1 MKENISN
8 SSFSQAVKDRLN
20 QAADQWRLPFWD
32 WAAKSD
38 RSRMPTIAETPSLTV
53 YKPDDGQPET
63 LDQNPMYQFR
73 LLNDQTF
80 GDIGQYSLPD
90 GVRGPPFVNPCA
102 RPSPS

>member
-1 MKENISN
+1 MKGNIKN

-20 QAADQWRLPFWD
+20 EAADQWRLPFWD

-38 RSRMPTIAETPSLTV
+38 GSRVPTIAETLSLTV
-53 YKPDDGQPET
+53 YKPDDGQQET

-80 GDIGQYSLPD
+80 GDLGPYSLPD
-90 GVRGPPFVNPCA
+90 GVRGPPVNPCA
-102 RPSPS
+102 RPSLS

>member
-1 MKENISN
+1 MKKNINN

-38 RSRMPTIAETPSLTV
+38 GSQVPTIAETPSLTV
-53 YKPDDGQPET
+53 YKPDDGQPEPW
-63 LDQNPMYQFR
+63 DQNPMYQFR

-80 GDIGQYSLPD
+80 GDLGEYKLPD
-90 GVRGPPFVNPCA
+90 GVRGPLVNPCA
-102 RPSPS
+102 RPSLS